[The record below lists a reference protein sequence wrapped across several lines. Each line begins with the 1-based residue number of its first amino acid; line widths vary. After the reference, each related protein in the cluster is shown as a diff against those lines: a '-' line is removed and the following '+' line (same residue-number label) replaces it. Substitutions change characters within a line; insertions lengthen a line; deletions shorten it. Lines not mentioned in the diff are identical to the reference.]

1 MLCLSLQTGQLCT
14 YVVSVPTISSAW
26 ACAVAYCISLQEV
39 LVMDVTNKANQA
51 RIAVPTEPAFI
62 ALGPNHIAVGM
73 NNKVCKWLSCQ

>member
-1 MLCLSLQTGQLCT
+1 
-14 YVVSVPTISSAW
+14 
-26 ACAVAYCISLQEV
+26 
-39 LVMDVTNKANQA
+39 MDVTNKANQA